1 VVVNGQE
8 MEYEQAAAQ
17 AFRRAQNAYDAKQW
31 DAAARGF
38 AETAAKYPDS
48 AYADE
53 AMLQR
58 ARALDKAG
66 KPEEAQAAYSEL
78 LEKHPGSRFK
88 KEAALELSQ
97 LQAQAG
103 KKQEA
108 AKSMQTA
115 VEQMSDAEKQKN
127 AEQIAQAL
135 AGAGQSGEALRFAAR
150 ALESAQNDAERQA
163 RMADYLS
170 VVAASPGGDLAR
182 LVADLDR
189 KSPAWPPAALQLAR
203 IQLHAGDRGHAQDL
217 ARDVLGQ
224 VSSGPVALGAQAIQL
239 AQPQPARPNLIGIAL
254 PLTGEYKA
262 FSDQVLNAVALA
274 VDLQNKGPV
283 QVEVKDTKG
292 DADGAA
298 LAVEE
303 LARDGAI
310 AILGPIA
317 LAEGSAAAVRAQQLG
332 IPIVSLSRAEG
343 LTQIGEFV
351 FRDMLTNS
359 ATAKALADY
368 AQRKLNARSFGIL
381 QPDSAYGDEVV
392 RYFWDA
398 LDGSGSEVRAFEHY
412 PQRTTTFKP
421 YVSRLVGRSPEEL
434 AERKEYSDEA
444 QKIKQEIQDPY
455 KQRKAL
461 AQLRGQAAP
470 IADFDALF
478 VPDGARTVRLIAPA
492 IAAEDVIT
500 SGCDQ
505 KELEV
510 VRKTT
515 KREDLRTVQL
525 LGTNLWDNPELVDE
539 RLGAARYVQCAVF
552 ADSFFAQSQRPATKK
567 FVDDYDAAYHRQ
579 PSYLEAHAY
588 DAAAILRRTIEE
600 QRPQTREAMRDA
612 LASMKRPFP
621 GATGDTRFGRDRE
634 AEKPLFWLWI
644 SRGNILEFDPDGPPP
659 VPPAAPSAE
668 PQRTGMR

>member
-1 VVVNGQE
+1 
-8 MEYEQAAAQ
+8 
-17 AFRRAQNAYDAKQW
+17 
-31 DAAARGF
+31 
-38 AETAAKYPDS
+38 
-48 AYADE
+48 
-53 AMLQR
+53 
-58 ARALDKAG
+58 
-66 KPEEAQAAYSEL
+66 
-78 LEKHPGSRFK
+78 
-88 KEAALELSQ
+88 
-97 LQAQAG
+97 
-103 KKQEA
+103 
-108 AKSMQTA
+108 
-115 VEQMSDAEKQKN
+115 
-127 AEQIAQAL
+127 
-135 AGAGQSGEALRFAAR
+135 
-150 ALESAQNDAERQA
+150 
-163 RMADYLS
+163 
-170 VVAASPGGDLAR
+170 
-182 LVADLDR
+182 
-189 KSPAWPPAALQLAR
+189 
-203 IQLHAGDRGHAQDL
+203 
-217 ARDVLGQ
+217 
-224 VSSGPVALGAQAIQL
+224 
-239 AQPQPARPNLIGIAL
+239 LIGIAL

-262 FSDQVLNAVALA
+262 FSDQVLNAVALV
-274 VDLQNKGPV
+274 VDLQNKGPI

-292 DADGAA
+292 DPDGAA
-298 LAVEE
+298 QAVEE

-317 LAEGSAAAVRAQQLG
+317 LAEGTAAAARAQQLG
-332 IPIVSLSRAEG
+332 VPIVSLSRAEG
-343 LTQIGEFV
+343 LTQIGDFV
-351 FRDMLTNS
+351 FRNMLTNS

-398 LDGSGSEVRAFEHY
+398 LDEAGSEVRAFEHY

-434 AERKEYSDEA
+434 AERQEYSDEA
-444 QKIKQEIQDPY
+444 KKITEQIQDPY
-455 KQRKAL
+455 KRRKAL

-505 KELEV
+505 RELEV

-552 ADSFFAQSQRPATKK
+552 ADSFFPQSQRPATRK

-600 QRPQTREAMRDA
+600 RRPQTREAMRDA
-612 LASMKRPFP
+612 LASMPRPFA

-634 AEKPLFWLWI
+634 AQKPLFWLWI
-644 SRGNILEFDPDGPPP
+644 NRGNILEFDPDGPPP
-659 VPPAAPSAE
+659 VPPASTAANASWPRNLQSGIA
-668 PQRTGMR
+668 R

>member
-1 VVVNGQE
+1 VN
-8 MEYEQAAAQ
+8 
-17 AFRRAQNAYDAKQW
+17 
-31 DAAARGF
+31 
-38 AETAAKYPDS
+38 T
-48 AYADE
+48 
-53 AMLQR
+53 
-58 ARALDKAG
+58 
-66 KPEEAQAAYSEL
+66 
-78 LEKHPGSRFK
+78 
-88 KEAALELSQ
+88 
-97 LQAQAG
+97 
-103 KKQEA
+103 
-108 AKSMQTA
+108 
-115 VEQMSDAEKQKN
+115 
-127 AEQIAQAL
+127 
-135 AGAGQSGEALRFAAR
+135 
-150 ALESAQNDAERQA
+150 
-163 RMADYLS
+163 
-170 VVAASPGGDLAR
+170 
-182 LVADLDR
+182 
-189 KSPAWPPAALQLAR
+189 
-203 IQLHAGDRGHAQDL
+203 
-217 ARDVLGQ
+217 
-224 VSSGPVALGAQAIQL
+224 GPIALGAQAIQL
-239 AQPQPARPNLIGIAL
+239 SQPQLPRPNLIGIAL
-254 PLTGEYKA
+254 PLTGEYKP

-274 VDLQNKGPV
+274 IDLQNKGPV

-303 LARDGAI
+303 LARDGAV

-317 LAEGSAAAVRAQQLG
+317 LAEGTAAAVRAQQLG
-332 IPIVSLSRAEG
+332 IPMVSLSRAEG
-343 LTQIGEFV
+343 LTQIGDFV
-351 FRDMLTNS
+351 FRNMLTNS

-368 AQRKLNARSFGIL
+368 AQRKLNARAFGIL

-398 LDGSGSEVRAFEHY
+398 LDESGSEVRAFEHY

-421 YVSRLVGRSPEEL
+421 YVARLVGRSPEEL
-434 AERKEYSDEA
+434 TERKEYSDEA
-444 QKIKQEIQDPY
+444 QKIKEQITDPY

-478 VPDGARTVRLIAPA
+478 VPDGARTIRLIAPA

-505 KELEV
+505 RELEV

-552 ADSFFAQSQRPATKK
+552 ADSFFAQSQRPQTKK

-588 DAAAILRRTIEE
+588 DSAAILRRVVEE

-612 LASMKRPFP
+612 LLAMKRPFA

-634 AEKPLFWLWI
+634 AQKPLFWLWI
-644 SRGNILEFDPDGPPP
+644 NRGNILEFDPEGPPP
-659 VPPAAPSAE
+659 VPPAAPAPE